1 MTSPQRGYRR
11 DSPTAYL
18 IMAVGILAYFVAVA
32 QRTSFGVASLEAADR
47 FQATASQLSL
57 FTMLQVFV
65 YAGLQIPVGVL
76 VDRFG
81 SKAMVATGAVLMAVG
96 QVVLALAESLGWG
109 VVGRV
114 LVGAGDAAT
123 FICVLR
129 VIPAWFSLSRAAFM
143 TMVVGTAGNLG
154 QLLSV
159 VPFSALLGWAGWTPA
174 LLSMAALSV
183 VTAALVTAFLRD
195 SPKGN
200 GGANRSLAIAR
211 TRAAVVKSL
220 REPATALAFWVHFS
234 VQFIGT
240 VFALMW
246 GYPYLQNA
254 QGMSAGQAGFV
265 MTFFVLT
272 NLLVGLSIGGWVA
285 RRPHRRV
292 RLSFMVM
299 GAGFSA
305 WGVLILWPGTAPF
318 VVVLVAV
325 VAIAMSLPAS
335 MVAFNIIQSFT
346 PRRRIGTATGITN
359 VGGFVASLVA
369 IYLIGLTLDLQMQWG
384 WVTDAYAPEA
394 FRVAMAMQLVV
405 ATVGVV
411 GMSISVRRVRAR
423 YGPRSV

>member
-1 MTSPQRGYRR
+1 MSPQKRYGR
-11 DSPTAYL
+11 DSAMAYL
-18 IMAVGILAYFVAVA
+18 VIAVGILAYFTAVA

-81 SKAMVATGAVLMAVG
+81 SRMMVAVGAVLMAAG
-96 QVVLALAESLGWG
+96 QVVLALADSLGWG
-109 VVGRV
+109 VAGRV

-129 VIPAWFSLSRAAFM
+129 IIPAWFSLSKTPVM
-143 TMVVGTAGNLG
+143 TMLVGTAGNFG

-159 VPFSALLGWAGWTPA
+159 VPFSALLGWVGWTPSFLA
-174 LLSMAALSV
+174 MAALSV
-183 VTAALVTAFLRD
+183 VVAVLVVAFLRD
-195 SPKGN
+195 TPDGQGPVN
-200 GGANRSLAIAR
+200 TSLAVRR
-211 TRAAVVKSL
+211 TRAAVIRCL
-220 REPATALAFWVHFS
+220 REPATALGFWVHFT

-254 QGMSAGQAGFV
+254 QGLSLGQASFV

-272 NLLVGLSIGGWVA
+272 NFLVGMSIGSWVA
-285 RRPHRRV
+285 RRPNRRV
-292 RLSFMVM
+292 QLSYAVIA
-299 GAGFSA
+299 AGFTA
-305 WGVLILWPGTAPF
+305 WAVLILWPGTAPF
-318 VVVLVAV
+318 LVVLAAV

-335 MVAFNIIQSFT
+335 MVAFNIVQSFT

-359 VGGFVASLVA
+359 VGGFVASLAA
-369 IYLIGLTLDLQMQWG
+369 IYLIGLTLDLQVHWG

-394 FRVAMAMQLVV
+394 FRVAMAMQVVV
-405 ATVGVV
+405 AAVGVA
-411 GMSISVRRVRAR
+411 GMAVSARRVRAR
-423 YGPRSV
+423 YGAQSV

>member
-1 MTSPQRGYRR
+1 MTSPQRRYRR

-18 IMAVGILAYFVAVA
+18 VIAVGIVAYFVAVA

-47 FQATASQLSL
+47 FHATASQLSL

-81 SKAMVATGAVLMAVG
+81 SKALVATGAALMAVG

-159 VPFSALLGWAGWTPA
+159 VPFSALLGWVGWTPA

-183 VTAALVTAFLRD
+183 VTVVLVVALLRD
-195 SPKGN
+195 SPEGN
-200 GGANRSLAIAR
+200 GGTNRSLAIAR
-211 TRAAVVKSL
+211 TRAAVVRSL
-220 REPATALAFWVHFS
+220 REPATALGFWVHFS

-246 GYPYLQNA
+246 GYPTCRTRRACPWGRLA
-254 QGMSAGQAGFV
+254 
-265 MTFFVLT
+265 
-272 NLLVGLSIGGWVA
+272 LS
-285 RRPHRRV
+285 
-292 RLSFMVM
+292 
-299 GAGFSA
+299 
-305 WGVLILWPGTAPF
+305 
-318 VVVLVAV
+318 
-325 VAIAMSLPAS
+325 
-335 MVAFNIIQSFT
+335 
-346 PRRRIGTATGITN
+346 
-359 VGGFVASLVA
+359 
-369 IYLIGLTLDLQMQWG
+369 
-384 WVTDAYAPEA
+384 
-394 FRVAMAMQLVV
+394 
-405 ATVGVV
+405 
-411 GMSISVRRVRAR
+411 
-423 YGPRSV
+423 

>member
-159 VPFSALLGWAGWTPA
+159 VPFSTLLGWAGWTPA

-183 VTAALVTAFLRD
+183 VTAGLVTAFLRD
-195 SPKGN
+195 SPEGN

-211 TRAAVVKSL
+211 TRAAVVRSL

-234 VQFIGT
+234 VQFTGT

-292 RLSFMVM
+292 RLSFTVM
-299 GAGFSA
+299 GAGFAA
-305 WGVLILWPGTAPF
+305 WSVLILWPGTAPF

-369 IYLIGLTLDLQMQWG
+369 IYLIGLTLDLQVQWG

-405 ATVGVV
+405 ASVGVV
-411 GMSISVRRVRAR
+411 GMLISARRVRAR
-423 YGPRSV
+423 YGARSV

>member
-96 QVVLALAESLGWG
+96 QVVLALAEYLGWG

-183 VTAALVTAFLRD
+183 VTAALVTAYLRD
-195 SPKGN
+195 SPEGN

-292 RLSFMVM
+292 WLSFMVM